1 MSANELRKLS
11 DAELEEH
18 RLATHRAMVQVSVGR
33 GYRAAEHA
41 RRHLDLIHAEQKRRE
56 TS

>member
-1 MSANELRKLS
+1 MT

-41 RRHLDLIHAEQKRRE
+41 RRHLDLIHAEQERRAAK
-56 TS
+56 

>member
-33 GYRAAEHA
+33 GFRAAEHA
-41 RRHLDLIHAEQKRRE
+41 RRHLDLIHAEQERRKK
-56 TS
+56 